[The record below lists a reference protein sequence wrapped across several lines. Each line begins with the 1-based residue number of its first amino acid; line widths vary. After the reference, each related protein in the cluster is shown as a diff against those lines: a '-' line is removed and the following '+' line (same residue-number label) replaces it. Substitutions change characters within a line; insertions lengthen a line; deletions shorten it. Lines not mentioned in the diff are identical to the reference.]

1 MSIETA
7 FERVSDKI
15 DQAYDA
21 VEEKGGVVPS
31 SKKLANLPTAIKTIP
46 TGTGGAAKLQQKT
59 VTPTK
64 SEQVVTADSS
74 YDALSKVTVKAIPD
88 EFGGGNLQSK
98 TVSPSGTRQTVTPD
112 SGYDGLS
119 QVVVNPAILQSKSV
133 TPSTTVQNVAP
144 DSGNYGLSQVS
155 VGKIPDVYKDTSD
168 ATASPGD
175 ILSGKTAYVNGE
187 KVTGTASGTATAPK
201 LQSKMV
207 IPTAF
212 AQTVKPDASYNG
224 LSQVTVT
231 AIPEEPVNTEYRWWS
246 PNMSSNTM
254 PAPYK
259 LFGDSLNSTS
269 YKILDNSG
277 STIESLA
284 PPTSAST
291 SIPEL
296 GFDFGIP
303 VKISGVKV
311 TALTA
316 SNVSNNIKTIR
327 ISGNNNGENNDF
339 TLIKEQD
346 VSSVMTN
353 TKEVTITF
361 NPAAY
366 RYFKFQFT
374 ERETLSERKVYVGD
388 ITFYREFVIANVNLQ
403 AKTVNPSTSQ
413 QVVKADTNYD
423 GLSQVTVNAAALQP
437 KTATPSAS
445 QQVIS
450 PDSGKIGLSTVTV
463 AATPLE
469 ERTVTPSTTA
479 QSITPSSGKVGMSK
493 VTVNGVALE
502 EKTVSPATSVQT
514 VTPTAGK
521 TGLSKVTINAVALE
535 TKSVTPSASA
545 QTVTPTSGKM
555 GLSSV
560 SVAAIPAAYKNTSDA
575 TATAAEIRSG
585 KTAYNSTGKITGTMG
600 NATISEGNYTSIDGS
615 TGQISVSLTSSGG
628 YVPAGP
634 LTSVKISQST
644 YAGGTFTPKATAQTV
659 PTAQNYCTGNVV
671 INGDANLAAGNI
683 RSGVS
688 IFGVNGSYAGTT
700 LNNQAKSA
708 GIMLNGGTVYPD
720 AGYTGLSSVAITP
733 YRWGKVSYKFTFV
746 DQATCDMLNQST
758 MIHAAE
764 IDDYGAITWRNYY
777 INASSNHTLSPG
789 DVVKFSV
796 YPFQPIWIGP
806 IPYTGLTRDPWGKT
820 NNYKIRLTMARFEDD
835 FYVRILQRNGAI
847 TSMRCINGEFS
858 QTMNPE
864 DASKRDITLPCMIYA
879 WPYQDVRRFD
889 HTYVE
894 LEFSSEGYT
903 LTE

>member
-46 TGTGGAAKLQQKT
+46 TGTAGAAKLQQKT

-133 TPSTTVQNVAP
+133 TPSTTAQNVTP

-316 SNVSNNIKTIR
+316 SNVSNNIKAIR

-346 VSSVMTN
+346 
-353 TKEVTITF
+353 
-361 NPAAY
+361 
-366 RYFKFQFT
+366 
-374 ERETLSERKVYVGD
+374 
-388 ITFYREFVIANVNLQ
+388 
-403 AKTVNPSTSQ
+403 
-413 QVVKADTNYD
+413 
-423 GLSQVTVNAAALQP
+423 
-437 KTATPSAS
+437 
-445 QQVIS
+445 
-450 PDSGKIGLSTVTV
+450 
-463 AATPLE
+463 
-469 ERTVTPSTTA
+469 
-479 QSITPSSGKVGMSK
+479 
-493 VTVNGVALE
+493 
-502 EKTVSPATSVQT
+502 
-514 VTPTAGK
+514 
-521 TGLSKVTINAVALE
+521 
-535 TKSVTPSASA
+535 
-545 QTVTPTSGKM
+545 
-555 GLSSV
+555 
-560 SVAAIPAAYKNTSDA
+560 
-575 TATAAEIRSG
+575 
-585 KTAYNSTGKITGTMG
+585 
-600 NATISEGNYTSIDGS
+600 
-615 TGQISVSLTSSGG
+615 
-628 YVPAGP
+628 
-634 LTSVKISQST
+634 
-644 YAGGTFTPKATAQTV
+644 
-659 PTAQNYCTGNVV
+659 
-671 INGDANLAAGNI
+671 
-683 RSGVS
+683 
-688 IFGVNGSYAGTT
+688 
-700 LNNQAKSA
+700 
-708 GIMLNGGTVYPD
+708 
-720 AGYTGLSSVAITP
+720 
-733 YRWGKVSYKFTFV
+733 
-746 DQATCDMLNQST
+746 
-758 MIHAAE
+758 
-764 IDDYGAITWRNYY
+764 
-777 INASSNHTLSPG
+777 
-789 DVVKFSV
+789 
-796 YPFQPIWIGP
+796 
-806 IPYTGLTRDPWGKT
+806 
-820 NNYKIRLTMARFEDD
+820 
-835 FYVRILQRNGAI
+835 
-847 TSMRCINGEFS
+847 
-858 QTMNPE
+858 
-864 DASKRDITLPCMIYA
+864 
-879 WPYQDVRRFD
+879 
-889 HTYVE
+889 
-894 LEFSSEGYT
+894 
-903 LTE
+903 